1 MMTDRLPE
9 SLLSAHSHSRTFRK
23 LLELCGD
30 MFFGDLVGICLM
42 GLVRDWSGIGLG
54 LVLVHPFVLWLYGL
68 SFGFISS

>member
-1 MMTDRLPE
+1 MMADRLPE

-42 GLVRDWSGIGLG
+42 GLVRDWSGIGFG
-54 LVLVHPFVLWLYGL
+54 TPFCAMALWIILWIHQQL
-68 SFGFISS
+68 IL